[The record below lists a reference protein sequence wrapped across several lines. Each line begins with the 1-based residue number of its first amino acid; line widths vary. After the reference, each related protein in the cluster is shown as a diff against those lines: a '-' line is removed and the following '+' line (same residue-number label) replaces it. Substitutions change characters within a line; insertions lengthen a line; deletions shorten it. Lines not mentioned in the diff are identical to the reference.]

1 MPTAAGAHVGFVAGS
16 EAQVRAAYMAAIS
29 AGATDNPATGGAPAP
44 HLHYDPRH
52 FAANVFDPDGH
63 SLEFVY
69 KSWQHPT
76 G

>member
-16 EAQVRAAYMAAIS
+16 ESQGNAAYLAAIS
-29 AGATDNPATGGAPAP
+29 AGATDNPAAGGAFAP
-44 HLHYDPRH
+44 RLHYVPRH

-63 SLEFVY
+63 SFEFVY